1 MRQEWVIFEI
11 CFETVAKFKK
21 TFFPRYLS
29 TNNDKYSLSVAIEK
43 FVAGFY
49 IFDDH

>member
-1 MRQEWVIFEI
+1 MGYLWDMFWNSSKIL
-11 CFETVAKFKK
+11 KP
-21 TFFPRYLS
+21 FFPRYLS